1 MRDFFQR
8 LFSTS
13 DARAT
18 SALQPNLSRRS
29 FMCACGCGMLALS
42 SVGTALLAA
51 ASKVEAATS
60 GPLLRVGH
68 MPAGCVSH
76 LLLAKLRGD
85 FAAAGIQVELTQFN
99 SPSDALQAL
108 LAGRLD
114 VMHGPWTMT
123 AAAYAKGTQD
133 LRIIGGSGQGGIELV
148 ARNGSVAS
156 LDEFIAA
163 AGSGLRVGT
172 LRLDTL
178 ELVGYGSMARHGKSY
193 NDYQMTF
200 FPSMAGMGEAIANGR
215 LDVCTLA
222 QPYAQNVVS
231 TTGARYL
238 SDSNAVW
245 GPEAADCV
253 ITTQVRTSEEQGPL
267 LTRYLELLQ
276 ASANAMKAD
285 FDGAVQQLQ
294 PVYGVS
300 NDVLKV
306 ALARQSPN
314 PVISPVGVAGL
325 KRGAGYLVELGYFTD
340 NPIDA
345 VLDLRHQP
353 AAQVTG

>member
-1 MRDFFQR
+1 MKDYFQR
-8 LFSTS
+8 LFSPNDS
-13 DARAT
+13 
-18 SALQPNLSRRS
+18 SAMPTRQSNLSRRS
-29 FMCACGCGMLALS
+29 FICACGCGMLALS
-42 SVGTALLAA
+42 AAGTAMLAA
-51 ASKVEAATS
+51 ASKVEAATG

-68 MPAGCVSH
+68 LPAGCVSH

-85 FAAAGIQVELTQFN
+85 FAAAGLQVQLIQFN
-99 SPSDALQAL
+99 SPSDELQAL

-148 ARNGSVAS
+148 ARKGSVTN
-156 LDEFIAA
+156 LDEFISA

-178 ELVGYGSMARHGKSY
+178 ELVGYGSMAQHGKSY

-200 FPSMAGMGEAIANGR
+200 FPSMAGMGEAIANGH

-253 ITTQVRTSEEQGPL
+253 ITTQLRTSQEQAPL
-267 LTRYLELLQ
+267 LKRYLELLQ
-276 ASANAMKAD
+276 TSANAMKAD
-285 FDGAVQQLQ
+285 FDTAVQQLQ
-294 PVYGVS
+294 SVYGVA

-325 KRGAGYLVELGYFTD
+325 KRGAGYLVQLGYFTD